1 MRLNWIV
8 WIGFLLVLCANA
20 PAQEGGRGPG
30 RGRFPSLGFTT
41 LDANGDGVLDDTEIA
56 AAPAALAKLDKN
68 GDGRIT
74 SDEARPAGR
83 GRGGDGRGGEGRGG
97 EGRGG
102 QEGAPPVNVVEENV
116 KTLMAF
122 DADGDGKLSKA
133 ELPER
138 FRGIFDR
145 ADENRDGFL
154 TADEIRK
161 VATALAGPP
170 ESAGPGGRGGP
181 DGARGEGRGEMNFI
195 RMDPI
200 FSAVDVDGDGVLSAE
215 EIRNAAA
222 AIRKLDKDGDGKVSR
237 EEATAAGRGGRG

>member
-1 MRLNWIV
+1 MNWILP
-8 WIGFLLVLCANA
+8 IACLVVLSVSA

-41 LDANGDGVLDDTEIA
+41 LDANGDGVLDETEIA
-56 AAPAALAKLDKN
+56 AAPAVLAKLDKN
-68 GDGRIT
+68 SDGRVT
-74 SDEARPAGR
+74 SDEARPAMGR
-83 GRGGDGRGGEGRGG
+83 GRGGEGRGEG
-97 EGRGG
+97 EG
-102 QEGAPPVNVVEENV
+102 GAGVNVAEEMI

-145 ADENRDGFL
+145 ADENHDGFL

-161 VATALAGPP
+161 VAAAQAAPP
-170 ESAGPGGRGGP
+170 ESAGAGGRGGP
-181 DGARGEGRGEMNFI
+181 RGEMNFI

-200 FSAVDVDGDGVLSAE
+200 LAAVDTDGDGVLSAE
-215 EIRNAAA
+215 EIRNSSA

-237 EEATAAGRGGRG
+237 EEAMPAGRGRGQGN